1 MNRLTLHPSLHPSRS
16 ALFHGLLLA
25 LLPLQAARADE
36 PAAAPAAAP
45 EAAAPAAPSSSW
57 GLGLGVFTQQQ
68 VYRDVDDDVQALPLV
83 SYENRWFRFQL
94 PNADL
99 KLLPAGPWDLAL
111 RLRYDG
117 SGYEASDSPALAG
130 MEKRKGGLWAGAA
143 LQWRT
148 LATLGLEV
156 SGDASGNSNGVQA
169 KLSLSKDFR
178 LGRLG
183 LTPRVAVTWMDDKYV
198 DYYYGV
204 AVAEAL
210 ATRPAY
216 TGLATVNTEVGLRA
230 GYGFTRTQAMFVD
243 VSTTQLGQEIQD
255 SPLVDRS
262 TQAGAR
268 VGYLYR
274 F

>member
-1 MNRLTLHPSLHPSRS
+1 MNRLTQHPPLHLSRS
-16 ALFHGLLLA
+16 ALFHGVLLA

-36 PAAAPAAAP
+36 PAVAPSSAPAAAP
-45 EAAAPAAPSSSW
+45 EAPSSSW

-68 VYRDVDDDVQALPLV
+68 VYRDVDDEVQALPLV

-130 MEKRKGGLWAGAA
+130 MEKRKSGLWAGAA

-183 LTPRVAVTWMDDKYV
+183 ITPRVAVTWLDDKYV

-204 AVAEAL
+204 AATEEL
-210 ATRPAY
+210 DTRPAY
-216 TGLATVNTEVGLRA
+216 AGQATVNTEVGLRA
-230 GYGFTRTQAMFVD
+230 GYGFTRTQALFVD